1 MTPRYSPEL
10 NGVAERMNRTLA
22 EASMSLL
29 IESNLPFDFLC
40 DAIEVAVH
48 CRNRLYTKAVKN
60 KTPYE
65 VFHGKAPTYGHLKVF
80 GCESWAHIPSELR
93 TKFDVKS
100 TRCIL
105 LGYNASRRCYK
116 LFEISSGK
124 ILFSRDFKF

>member
-80 GCESWAHIPSELR
+80 GCESWAHIPSELC
-93 TKFDVKS
+93 TKFCWDIMPQGDAISYLKS
-100 TRCIL
+100 PVGKYCLVEIL
-105 LGYNASRRCYK
+105 N
-116 LFEISSGK
+116 
-124 ILFSRDFKF
+124 FSRF